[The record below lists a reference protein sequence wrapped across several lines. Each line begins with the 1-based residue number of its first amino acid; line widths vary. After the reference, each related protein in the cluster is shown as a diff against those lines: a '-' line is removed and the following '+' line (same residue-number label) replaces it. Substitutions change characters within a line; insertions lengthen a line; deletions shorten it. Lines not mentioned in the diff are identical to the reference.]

1 MFTNF
6 FDAIHVQAKQ
16 NLNQL
21 EFLTNTFIDLHRLV
35 FCSMQQL

>member
-21 EFLTNTFIDLHRLV
+21 EFMTNTFIDLHPLG
-35 FCSMQQL
+35 FL